1 MADMVEGVR
10 ESQVIRLIAALES
23 DDEVVEPIL
32 RRVRSEIPSYQA
44 VGREQIVAS
53 VHRIL
58 RRVCRT
64 LRAGEVP
71 PPDEFWEAERATVER
86 LGAGV
91 PIEDIMAGF
100 RVTIASIQG
109 RLVELA
115 VECGVDGADVVA
127 LTSLLWRLS
136 DAFSARAAADYHRQG
151 LALAMADQRRRDEWL
166 AGALAG
172 DLDHAQLERGYTVYR
187 LRRDT
192 TYRAFCTGPGEEQ
205 RIEQVQ
211 RALAE
216 HHGHGV
222 LMAPT
227 RDRLVGIMENLP
239 TPVPGQLI
247 ALGVPAP
254 VDRLATSYRSAQDV
268 LAAALLQY
276 REGVHTPETLGWRL
290 AVPTLGELGEL
301 LRMRYLEPLHRA
313 GAFGDQVI
321 EALRCYLSH
330 GRSIPQSAAALHV
343 HVNTLR
349 YRLSRF
355 EELTGRS
362 LQDTDT
368 IVELSCVLYGAPAS

>member
-1 MADMVEGVR
+1 MAAMVEGVSD
-10 ESQVIRLIAALES
+10 SQVIHLIATLES

-58 RRVCRT
+58 RRACRT

-86 LGAGV
+86 LRAGV

-151 LALAMADQRRRDEWL
+151 LTLAMADQRRRDEWL

-172 DLDHAQLERGYTVYR
+172 DLDSAQLERGYTVYR

-211 RALAE
+211 RAIAE

-247 ALGVPAP
+247 ALGAPAP
-254 VDRLATSYRSAQDV
+254 VIGSPRLIGARRMSWPPPCCSTARACTPRRPWAGGSSYRRLVSWVSCYGCATSSHFTAQVLSATRSSRRF
-268 LAAALLQY
+268 AA
-276 REGVHTPETLGWRL
+276 TCP
-290 AVPTLGELGEL
+290 
-301 LRMRYLEPLHRA
+301 MA
-313 GAFGDQVI
+313 GASP
-321 EALRCYLSH
+321 RPRRPCMST
-330 GRSIPQSAAALHV
+330 SIPCATGCRA
-343 HVNTLR
+343 
-349 YRLSRF
+349 SR
-355 EELTGRS
+355 S
-362 LQDTDT
+362 
-368 IVELSCVLYGAPAS
+368 

>member
-172 DLDHAQLERGYTVYR
+172 DLDSAQLERGYTVYR

-247 ALGVPAP
+247 ALGVSGAGGPARHVLSERAGCP
-254 VDRLATSYRSAQDV
+254 GRRPAAVPRGRAHPGDLG
-268 LAAALLQY
+268 LAA
-276 REGVHTPETLGWRL
+276 R
-290 AVPTLGELGEL
+290 
-301 LRMRYLEPLHRA
+301 RA
-313 GAFGDQVI
+313 DAW
-321 EALRCYLSH
+321 
-330 GRSIPQSAAALHV
+330 
-343 HVNTLR
+343 
-349 YRLSRF
+349 
-355 EELTGRS
+355 
-362 LQDTDT
+362 
-368 IVELSCVLYGAPAS
+368 